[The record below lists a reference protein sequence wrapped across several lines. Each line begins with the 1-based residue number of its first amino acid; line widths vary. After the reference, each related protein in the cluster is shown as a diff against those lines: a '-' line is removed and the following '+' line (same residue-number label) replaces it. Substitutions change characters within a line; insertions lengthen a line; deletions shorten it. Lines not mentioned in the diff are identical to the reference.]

1 MSCSPFDLRD
11 YFLKEL
17 AEPDSRQVETHL
29 RACAACREELDRLRV
44 TEAALLTL
52 REEEIPQRIA
62 FVSDKIFE
70 PSPARRWWAA
80 FWNSGARLGFAS
92 AAMLSAALLVSAFTR
107 PAPAPVPG
115 VAPAPVVSAAAM
127 QQEIDRKVAEAV
139 VKASTDIEAR
149 HAKKTADTVAA
160 IEKRAELDRQS
171 LVLAMEK
178 NFEYMSKRMNRF
190 TVAQAGYGP
199 PREEGEA
206 K

>member
-17 AEPDSRQVETHL
+17 AEPDNRQVETHL
-29 RACAACREELDRLRV
+29 RGCAACREELDRLRV
-44 TEAALLTL
+44 AEAALLTL

-92 AAMLSAALLVSAFTR
+92 ATMLSAALLVSAFTR
-107 PAPAPVPG
+107 PAPAPAPG
-115 VAPAPVVSAAAM
+115 VAPAPAISAAAM
-127 QQEIDRKVAEAV
+127 QQEIDRKVTEAV
-139 VKASTDIEAR
+139 LKASTDIEAR